1 MGTGAEALRHSL
13 PAMTNAIGIIRPF
26 TTDDDAALTAS
37 ALRFA
42 ERHFANGADGL
53 NLGMEDRPWQAL
65 ESELSSRPDEPWGKY
80 SDTKQLRRLWQ
91 ACLCRALRVPV
102 SADITVAYGYVGYRA
117 A

>member
-1 MGTGAEALRHSL
+1 
-13 PAMTNAIGIIRPF
+13 MTVAAIRQF
-26 TTDDDAALTAS
+26 TADDDASLTAS

-53 NLGMEDRPWQAL
+53 NLDIEDRPWRAL
-65 ESELSSRPDEPWGKY
+65 QYELWARPTTW

-102 SADITVAYGYVGYRA
+102 SADITVAHGYVGYRVN
-117 A
+117 

>member
-1 MGTGAEALRHSL
+1 
-13 PAMTNAIGIIRPF
+13 MTNAIGTIRPF

-53 NLGMEDRPWQAL
+53 NLGMEDRPWQTL
-65 ESELSSRPDEPWGKY
+65 ESELSSRPDHPWGKY

-117 A
+117 D

>member
-1 MGTGAEALRHSL
+1 
-13 PAMTNAIGIIRPF
+13 MTIAPIRRF

-53 NLGMEDRPWQAL
+53 NLGMEDRPWLAL
-65 ESELSSRPDEPWGKY
+65 YEELLSRPDHPWGKY

-91 ACLCRALRVPV
+91 ACMCRALRVPV
-102 SADITVAYGYVGYRA
+102 SADITVGYGYVGYRA
-117 A
+117 N